1 MWPTSTGNRTLVGA
15 EAQLVA
21 AAIIVMLD
29 SLDERLCDDDDDENA
44 IEPTAEMQLGIAVFD
59 SLTIPQRIGTL
70 HHVTKYLLTD
80 AFPES
85 EDTSAVDDATIAA
98 IYSEIQDQV
107 TIEVGLA
114 RDLIQDHQITPTN
127 PPHLTQRTRAN
138 TESCYWRSLVLAA
151 YHQVNPNEDD
161 YDAFGIPSSAFDS
174 TLAAWEDLID
184 SLASAILWDRDF
196 ELIDGFLDED
206 PSSARHRRM
215 LLGIHDDYFV
225 EPPIDPTNN
234 QTRLLL
240 AQTRSI
246 VYRRIR

>member
-1 MWPTSTGNRTLVGA
+1 MWPTSTGNRTLVAA

-114 RDLIQDHQITPTN
+114 RDLAQDHHRTPASSS
-127 PPHLTQRTRAN
+127 HLAHQSSADS
-138 TESCYWRSLVLAA
+138 ESCYWRSLVLAA
-151 YHQVNPNEDD
+151 YHQVNPNEDE
-161 YDAFGIPSSAFDS
+161 YDAFGIPRSPFDS
-174 TLAAWEDLID
+174 TLSAWEDLID

-196 ELIDGFLDED
+196 ELIDGFMDED
-206 PSSARHRRM
+206 PAAARHRRM

-246 VYRRIR
+246 VFRRVR